1 MASTIQESVSEL
13 HTALSEYIEATY
25 HIGSPMLVKARQR
38 LLNEPGNVYQVPFLE
53 STPRYISDRKFDQ
66 IAGLSPAAVSLLEL
80 LASNNDGHKPLLHDP
95 PYKHQADAIE
105 KSIVSGKNLL
115 IMTGTG
121 SGKTES
127 FLMPVLAKLAIEAST
142 RPKSFGSRAVRALL
156 LYPMNAL
163 VNDQLGRLRSMFS
176 DPRVTVAFRKW
187 AGRVPQFARYTSRTP
202 YAGVRDKKKDD
213 SRLKSLEEFY
223 VTIEREAGGNGAD
236 AERAKRLLQQLRAKG
251 KWPAKPSLA
260 QWLGSSGSPWQKRG
274 TNEYIRAV
282 TLPNDSELIT
292 RHEAQ
297 KTPPDLLI
305 TNYSMLEYMLMRPI
319 ERSIFDDTKAWLEA
333 NPEEKFLVILDEA
346 HLYRGAGGAEV
357 GLLIR
362 RLTDRLGVSS
372 DRVQAICA
380 TASFKSSTYARE
392 FGSQLS
398 GCPADTFEP
407 VTGSL
412 KKGAMANTG
421 TQADA
426 AALANVDVAALQQAE
441 TPDELAVLVARFLS
455 YRSVTA
461 SGRVDQDLYS
471 ALEAFGPLQ
480 LLVNE
485 TMGAAKPLASLP
497 EMIFPDI
504 DPDLAGKAFSNLV
517 TLGSRA
523 RAADDAG
530 LLPCRVHNFFR
541 GFPGLWVCMD
551 PECTEVS
558 AEEKNPY
565 CGKLYSQPVKQ
576 CKCGAICLEL
586 YTCRHCGAPYA
597 RAYTDNVEEPTSL
610 WPEPGAN
617 IELEDGDSGQLEPLD
632 LLLQEP
638 IDEGSIFHADY
649 DVETGRLNGFDSGSR
664 SRRVYLRPLEV
675 NDLSDDD
682 EGENGS
688 RGQFV
693 PCGICRN
700 KAGGGKSSVQDHMTK
715 GDQPFQAL
723 VTRQIQIQPQGPKTD
738 DNFSPLRGRKVLAF
752 SDSRQ
757 VAARLAPNLQT
768 YSMRDALR
776 PMLIWGTRRLQ
787 QSPALAKRISLQD
800 SYFAT
805 LVAARCLSVRLRPE
819 LKSGESLDVYTK
831 MGGKIHGGGSVEED
845 VLGDLYE
852 DYRDRKAPISILDE
866 LVSVLED
873 RFIGLEALAL
883 GSLTVMPR
891 KKAELLNKLP
901 NLTGIATTESAKLSL
916 VGFWLRCWR
925 KKHIWFE
932 GMDDDLWQRQVH
944 GHSGKFKLVDKLL
957 PDKNTRAIFAQHWV
971 PVLLHTF
978 TESMNSTYRL
988 HAQRLYIEFYGKW
1001 VRCSNCASVHRPIE
1015 NHTKCVDCGK
1025 ETISEIDPEK
1035 DDVFIARKGYYR
1047 RATQDLLRDD
1057 PVVPLALIAAE
1068 HTAQLNSSD
1077 HEDAFSKAEW
1087 NELLFQDI
1095 NVAWKGQDDLPVAI
1109 DILSSTTTMEVGID
1123 IGALSGVAL
1132 RNMPPG
1138 RANYQQRAGR
1148 AGRRGNAV
1156 ATVVAFGSVD
1166 SHDEHYFSHPYE
1178 MISGDVIDPILT
1190 LSNQDI
1196 ARRHLR
1202 AFLLQC
1208 YHQDRLPAFDP
1219 TQPSDLFSVLGK
1231 VGSFRDGSGV
1241 LNRDNFENWLSDN
1254 EVDLKVRA
1262 AKWLPEQLTAAGIAK
1277 LTDEMVADCLRAI
1290 DEAITRGSSTDPT
1303 KASPSAGSYP
1313 LVKDSEDDPDVD
1325 EPKPPRNDG
1334 DKLLDRLLYEGVLP
1348 RYAFPTDVATFHIF
1362 NREKSTKFK
1371 HKDEYSPSQGLPIAL
1386 SQYAPGK
1393 QVWVGGKCYVSGAIY
1408 SRSGAERLAAW
1419 DNCELYYE
1427 CSVCRFAETKK
1438 SDQNP
1443 KGPSHCPACGS
1454 GDTFKFKGPWMRPVG
1469 FAHPVDIPEETSPD
1483 RVPEV
1488 SYATRAKLT
1497 TKTPGRDQEWMGANP
1512 RFVGLPQRT
1521 HLLVSNVGPKSEGY
1535 RYCVG
1540 CGRIEAMTEPNSVL
1554 AGAHRRPYP
1563 TEPGKDACSNRIAQ
1577 QNIVLGTRFVTD
1589 IALFSLRVDAPMN
1602 LKPGTYAS
1610 NVALR
1615 TVSEALARAATDMLG
1630 IEPGEILAE
1639 YRPAMSADSSSA
1651 LCAEVFLYDTLPGG
1665 AGFSSAIP
1673 VKSEELLIRARNL
1686 LASCPEQCDS
1696 SCYRCLRAF
1705 GNRIEHRSLDRHVGI
1720 ELINYLLTGVVP
1732 DSETDRLQASTE
1744 LLFKDISRVLGDSE
1758 KIRCERNGAVEI
1770 RGSKFTAPI
1779 QIYLKSTGDMIV
1791 IGLSSALKEGYAAD
1805 TDVRSLQEHG
1815 CTVSI
1820 INELLVRSNLPAA
1833 TKLVLDKLSVI
1844 VGISQ

>member
-13 HTALSEYIEATY
+13 HTALAEYIEATY
-25 HIGSPMLVKARQR
+25 HIGNPMLVKARQR
-38 LLNEPGNVYQVPFLE
+38 LLNEPGNVHQVPFLE
-53 STPRYISDRKFDQ
+53 STPRYVSDRKFGE
-66 IAGLSPAAVSLLEL
+66 IAGLLPAAASLLES
-80 LASNNDGHKPLLHDP
+80 LASKDNGHKPLLHNP

-105 KSIVSGKNLL
+105 KSIVGGKNLL

-142 RPKSFGSRAVRALL
+142 SPKSFGNRAVRALL

-176 DPRVTVAFRKW
+176 DPRVTAAFREW

-223 VTIEREAGGNGAD
+223 VMIEREAGGNGTN
-236 AERAKRLLQQLRAKG
+236 AERAKRLWQQLHAKG

-260 QWLGSSGSPWQKRG
+260 QWLGNPGSPWHKRG
-274 TNEYIRAV
+274 TNEFIRAV

-297 KTPPDLLI
+297 QTPPDLLI

-319 ERSIFDDTKAWLEA
+319 ERPIFDDTKAWLEA

-372 DRVQAICA
+372 DRIQAICA

-392 FGSQLS
+392 FGAQLS

-407 VTGSL
+407 VTGML
-412 KKGAMANTG
+412 KKGSVAHAG

-426 AALANVDVAALQQAE
+426 VALASVDVTALQQVE
-441 TPDELAVLVARFLS
+441 TPEGQADLIVGFLG
-455 YRSVTA
+455 YRSVMA
-461 SGRVDQDLYS
+461 SGGVDQDLYA

-497 EMIFPDI
+497 GMIFPGVDS
-504 DPDLAGKAFSNLV
+504 DLAGKAFSNLLA
-517 TLGSRA
+517 LGSRA
-523 RAADDAG
+523 RAVDDTG

-541 GFPGLWVCMD
+541 GFPGLWACMD

-558 AEEKNPY
+558 AEEKNSY
-565 CGKLYSQPVKQ
+565 CGKLYSQPIKQ
-576 CKCGAICLEL
+576 CKCGATCLEF

-617 IELEDGDSGQLEPLD
+617 IELEDGEAGQLEVLD

-638 IDEGSIFHADY
+638 IDEGSAFPADY
-649 DVETGRLNGFDSGSR
+649 DVETGRLNGYDGDTR
-664 SRRVYLRPLEV
+664 SRRVYLRPLDAK
-675 NDLSDDD
+675 DLTDDD

-688 RGQFV
+688 RGQFI

-723 VTRQIQIQPQGPKTD
+723 VARQIQIQPPGPKTD
-738 DNFSPLRGRKVLAF
+738 DNFAPLRGRKVLAF

-776 PMLIWGTRRLQ
+776 PLLIWGTRRLQ
-787 QSPALAKRISLQD
+787 QSLALAKRISLQD
-800 SYFAT
+800 AYFAT
-805 LVAARCLSVRLRPE
+805 LLAARCLSVRLRPE
-819 LKSGESLDVYTK
+819 LKSGESFDAYAK
-831 MGGKIHGGGSVEED
+831 MGSKIHGGGSVDED

-852 DYRDRKAPISILDE
+852 DYHDRKAPISMLDE

-873 RFIGLEALAL
+873 RYIGLEALAL

-901 NLTGIATTESAKLSL
+901 DLPGFATTESAKLLL
-916 VGFWLRCWR
+916 VGFWLRCWQ

-944 GHSGKFKLVDKLL
+944 GHSGKFKLVDKILQ
-957 PDKNTRAIFAQHWV
+957 DKNTRAIFAQQWV
-971 PVLLHTF
+971 PVLLDAF

-988 HAQRLYIEFYGKW
+988 HAQRLYLEFGGKW

-1015 NHTKCVDCGK
+1015 NYAKCVDCGK
-1025 ETISEIDPEK
+1025 ETISEIDPEQ
-1035 DDVFIARKGYYR
+1035 DDVFVARKGYYR
-1047 RATQDLLRDD
+1047 RATQEVLKDE

-1077 HEDAFSKAEW
+1077 QEDAFSKAER

-1095 NVAWKGQDDLPVAI
+1095 NIAWKEPDDLPVAI

-1166 SHDEHYFSHPYE
+1166 SHDEHYFSHPDE

-1190 LSNQDI
+1190 LNNQDI

-1208 YHQDRLPAFDP
+1208 YHQDRLPEFDP
-1219 TQPSDLFSVLGK
+1219 SQPSDLFSVLGK
-1231 VGSFRDGSGV
+1231 VGSFRNGSSV
-1241 LNRDNFENWLSDN
+1241 LNRDDFENWLYEN
-1254 EVDLKVRA
+1254 EADLKVRA
-1262 AKWLPEQLTAAGIAK
+1262 AKWLPEQLTTAGIAK
-1277 LTDEMVADCLRAI
+1277 LTDEMVADCLMAI
-1290 DEAITRGSSTDPT
+1290 NEAIASDAKPGPAKSAPT
-1303 KASPSAGSYP
+1303 TGPYP
-1313 LVKDSEDDPDVD
+1313 LVIDPEDDPDV
-1325 EPKPPRNDG
+1325 EEEKPPRSDG

-1362 NREKSTKFK
+1362 DREKSTKFR
-1371 HKDEYSPSQGLPIAL
+1371 HKDEYSPSQGLPVAL

-1419 DNCELYYE
+1419 DNRELYYE
-1427 CSVCRFAETKK
+1427 CSVCRFAETRK
-1438 SDQNP
+1438 SEENP
-1443 KGPSHCPACGS
+1443 NGPSNCPACGCD
-1454 GDTFKFKGPWMRPVG
+1454 DTFEFKGPWMRPVG
-1469 FAHPVDIPEETSPD
+1469 FAHPVDVPEETSPD
-1483 RVPEV
+1483 RVPDV

-1497 TKTPGRDQEWMGANP
+1497 TKTPGSDQKWMVANP
-1512 RFVGLPQRT
+1512 RFAGLPQRT
-1521 HLLVSNVGPKSEGY
+1521 HLLVSNVGPKGKGY

-1540 CGRIEAMTEPNSVL
+1540 CGRIETMTESNSVL
-1554 AGAHRRPYP
+1554 TATGGHLRPYP
-1563 TEPGKDACSNRIAQ
+1563 TEPGKESCTTRSTQ
-1577 QNIVLGTRFVTD
+1577 QNIILGARFVTD
-1589 IALFSLRVDAPMN
+1589 IALFSLRVDVPMN
-1602 LKPGTYAS
+1602 LQPGIYAS

-1639 YRPAMSADSSSA
+1639 YRPAMSADASSA
-1651 LCAEVFLYDTLPGG
+1651 LCAEIFLYDTLPGG
-1665 AGFSSAIP
+1665 AGFSSSIP
-1673 VKSEELLIRARNL
+1673 AKAEELLRQARNL
-1686 LASCPEQCDS
+1686 LAGCPEQCDS

-1720 ELINYLLTGVVP
+1720 ELIDYLLTGAVP
-1732 DSETDRLQASTE
+1732 ETETDRLQASTD
-1744 LLFKDISRVLGDSE
+1744 LLFKDISRFIGDDME
-1758 KIRCERNGAVEI
+1758 IECERNGEVTV
-1770 RGSKFTAPI
+1770 GGLKFIAPI
-1779 QIYLKSTGDMIV
+1779 LFHLKSTGDMTV
-1791 IGLSSALKEGYAAD
+1791 IGLSSALKDGYAAD
-1805 TDVRSLQEHG
+1805 PDVRALQDKG
-1815 CTVSI
+1815 CKVAVV
-1820 INELLVRSNLPAA
+1820 NELLVRSNLPVA
-1833 TKLVLDKLSVI
+1833 TKLVLERLGKL
-1844 VGISQ
+1844 